1 VNFLYNL
8 KTSSKLLVSFFLMA
22 ALASLVGAVGLF
34 HLHKVNQTLE
44 RINGQA
50 VPALSNIKEANSELI
65 KAGRAMRNLI
75 IYNTPAE
82 GVEGHI
88 KDMEE
93 RMKGL
98 DDFYAL
104 TLKDLDRSNPK
115 SSAAIASIERDLPK
129 LRQAQAEVL
138 ALVKAG
144 KIDEA
149 KIKRGEVR
157 EYEGGVDDALSAIDE
172 ACAESMRSM
181 GQQSASDYA
190 AARWMIT
197 LTIVLAVV
205 LAGLVGIVLA
215 RLLGGALTQAAEV
228 AQAVAD
234 GDLSR
239 RVERVERQDESGQLM
254 RALAAMSENLSRIV
268 SDVRQ
273 GAEGVATASTEI
285 ANGNHD
291 LSRRTEE
298 QASALEE
305 TAAAMEELGSTV
317 RQNSDNAQQANQL
330 ALNAS
335 QVAIKGGEV
344 VNQVVATMR
353 GIDEASKRI
362 HDIIGVIDGIAFQTN
377 ILALNAAVEAARAG
391 EQGRGFAVVAN
402 EVRSLAG
409 RSADAAKEIKRLIST
424 SVERVEQGTALVDQA
439 GNTMSEVVGAIRRV
453 TDIMGEISA
462 ASIEQN
468 TGVSQVGEAVIQMD
482 RNTQQNA
489 ALVEESAA
497 AAESLKLQAAQ
508 LVSAVAIFKL

>member
-1 VNFLYNL
+1 
-8 KTSSKLLVSFFLMA
+8 MA
-22 ALASLVGAVGLF
+22 ALASLVGAVGLIN
-34 HLHKVNQTLE
+34 LHKVNQTLE
-44 RINGQA
+44 NINDRA

-65 KAGRAMRNLI
+65 KAGRAMRNAI
-75 IYNTPAE
+75 IYNTAAE
-82 GVEGHI
+82 GVDKHI
-88 KDMEE
+88 QDMES
-93 RMKGL
+93 RMKGM
-98 DDFYAL
+98 DRFYAL
-104 TLKDLDRSNPK
+104 TLKDLDRGNPK
-115 SSAAIASIERDLPK
+115 SSAAIASIESDLPK
-129 LRQAQAEVL
+129 LRQGQAEVAAL
-138 ALVKAG
+138 AKAG

-157 EYEGGVDDALSAIDE
+157 EFENKVDDALSAID
-172 ACAESMRSM
+172 AVCAESMRDM

-190 AARWMIT
+190 AARWMIAA
-197 LTIVLAVV
+197 TIGLAVV
-205 LAGLVGIVLA
+205 LAALVGVLLA
-215 RLLGGALTQAAEV
+215 RMLGGAMTRAAEI
-228 AQAVAD
+228 AEAVAE

-254 RALAAMSENLSRIV
+254 RALAAMSENLTRIV

-273 GAEGVATASTEI
+273 GAEGVATASAEI
-285 ANGNHD
+285 ATGNHD

-330 ALNAS
+330 AMNAS
-335 QVAIKGGEV
+335 QVAVKGGEV
-344 VNQVVATMR
+344 VNQVVATMK
-353 GIDEASKRI
+353 GINDASKKI

-409 RSADAAKEIKRLIST
+409 RSADAAKEIKSLISA
-424 SVERVEQGTALVDQA
+424 SVDRVEQGTALVDQA
-439 GNTMSEVVGAIRRV
+439 GSTMSEVVGAIRRV

-462 ASIEQN
+462 ASMEQN
-468 TGVSQVGEAVIQMD
+468 TGVTQVGEAVTQMD

-497 AAESLKLQAAQ
+497 AAESLKQQAAQ